1 MTPQKTDF
9 SKFLHQFKETNV
21 TLKDFCDFEKIKS
34 NVQKISIQLNTLN
47 YLLGKEDLDA
57 AVNELWKE
65 NSKAFNALDILIA
78 VRRKDKKCY
87 IDQLGNTKLVA
98 DLFSSPEG
106 VMEFLRDTGL
116 ADLFQKEHIKN
127 LEDYVFGVETGLDS
141 NGRKNRFGHIMENA
155 ISNAFEKAGI
165 KFQKEVKSTNFP
177 SISNVLGKDLKRFD
191 FVIPSQDITYLIEV
205 NFYNPGG
212 GSKPNEVARSYT
224 DIAPK
229 INAVPGFEFVWIT
242 DGFGWMSSKN
252 KLQEAYINIPK
263 VYNLSNLNEFIA
275 LIKQ

>member
-1 MTPQKTDF
+1 MAAQKLDF
-9 SKFLHQFKETNV
+9 TEFLNQFQETNV

-34 NVQKISIQLNTLN
+34 NVKKISIQLITLN
-47 YLLGKEDLDA
+47 YLLGKEDIDA
-57 AVNELWKE
+57 AVKELWEE
-65 NSKAFNALDILIA
+65 NPKAFNALDILIA
-78 VRRKDKKCY
+78 VRRKDKKRY
-87 IDQLGNTKLVA
+87 IDKLGNTKLIA
-98 DLFSSPEG
+98 DLFTSPQG
-106 VMEFLRDTGL
+106 VIEFLRDTGL
-116 ADLFQKEHIKN
+116 SDLFQKEHLKN

-155 ISNAFEKAGI
+155 VSDAFTQAGI
-165 KFQKEVKSTNFP
+165 LFQKEVKSTTFP
-177 SISNVLGKDLKRFD
+177 TISAVLGKDLKRFD
-191 FVIPSQDITYLIEV
+191 FVVHSQDVTYLIEV